1 MNFYSP
7 GLSCHSRII
16 LLTKSTELGATRNS
30 ANSEGDNMLAQITLP
45 STLSCQKRANLLR
58 SPLLSWERACPEP
71 VEGVRVRRLLEM
83 KLRLCILFFIFFGV
97 YCPATHGAGDRVRIT
112 YASRAVSSVLLFIAQ
127 DKGFFKDEGL
137 DPQIILTRGTAAVAA
152 AMAGD
157 VDGLHIMGTAIRA
170 ALRGLPFKVLAV
182 NQKLPLFWLVTRPEL
197 KNFNDLR
204 GKVLAVTTIGGSE
217 QLAAFHMLR
226 KGGIDPNKE
235 ITSVVSGDV
244 PAHLQAMV
252 AGPVQMAALSPPAVI
267 VARDRYKLN
276 LLATTSDDYVQFISG
291 LLVAQKTLSEKRG
304 LIKRTLRALGKANGY
319 FFANEKGSAEV
330 LAKYLNV
337 DFSTALETYR
347 LSRRAFTR
355 NGIPTDKEIEEH
367 LKEDAQVLKLKQ
379 PVNPSMVFDFSLQ
392 KEVNNELGG
401 R

>member
-1 MNFYSP
+1 M
-7 GLSCHSRII
+7 I
-16 LLTKSTELGATRNS
+16 LLRAGILERENNS
-30 ANSEGDNMLAQITLP
+30 RLEGKMR
-45 STLSCQKRANLLR
+45 KVFLL
-58 SPLLSWERACPEP
+58 
-71 VEGVRVRRLLEM
+71 VF
-83 KLRLCILFFIFFGV
+83 LFLWGSS
-97 YCPATHGAGDRVRIT
+97 PATIYGAGERVRIT

-137 DPQIILTRGTAAVAA
+137 EPQIILTRGTAAVAA
-152 AMAGD
+152 VMAGD
-157 VDGLHIMGTAIRA
+157 VDALHIMGTAIRA
-170 ALRGLPFKVLAV
+170 ALRGLPLKVLAV

-197 KNFNDLR
+197 KSFNDLK

-226 KGGIDPNKE
+226 KGGIDPAKE

-276 LLATTSDDYVQFISG
+276 LFATTSDDYIQFISG
-291 LLVAQKTLSEKRG
+291 LLASQKTLNEKPG
-304 LIKRTLRALGKANGY
+304 LINRTLRALTKANAY
-319 FFANEKGSAEV
+319 FFANEQGSAAV

-337 DFSTALETYR
+337 DLPTALETYR

-367 LKEDAQVLKLKQ
+367 LKGDAQVLQLREA
-379 PVNPSMVFDFSLQ
+379 VRPSTVFDFSLQ
-392 KEVNNELGG
+392 REVNRELGG
-401 R
+401 K

>member
-1 MNFYSP
+1 MGCSVVR
-7 GLSCHSRII
+7 G
-16 LLTKSTELGATRNS
+16 
-30 ANSEGDNMLAQITLP
+30 
-45 STLSCQKRANLLR
+45 KRVKAKEKR
-58 SPLLSWERACPEP
+58 PRDFEI
-71 VEGVRVRRLLEM
+71 EM
-83 KLRLCILFFIFFGV
+83 KKSFMILILILWGV
-97 YCPATHGAGDRVRIT
+97 CPAPIFGAGDRVRIT
-112 YASRAVSSVLLFIAQ
+112 YASRAVSSILLFIAQ

-152 AMAGD
+152 AIAGD
-157 VDGLHIMGTAIRA
+157 VDALHIMGTAIRA
-170 ALRGLPFKVLAV
+170 TLRGLPFKVLAV

-197 KNFNDLR
+197 KSFNDLR

-235 ITSVVSGDV
+235 ITSVVAGDV

-252 AGPVQMAALSPPAVI
+252 AGPIHMAALSPPAVI

-291 LLVAQKTLSEKRG
+291 LIVSQRTLNEKPG
-304 LIKRTLRALGKANGY
+304 LIKRTLRALTKANAY
-319 FFANEKGSAEV
+319 FFANENGSAEV
-330 LAKYLNV
+330 LAKYLSV
-337 DFSTALETYR
+337 DFPTALETYR

-367 LKEDAQVLKLKQ
+367 LKGDALVLQLKE
-379 PVNPSMVFDFSLQ
+379 PVRPSTVFDFSLQ
-392 KEVNNELGG
+392 REVNGELAGK
-401 R
+401 